1 MMPFVPVPNDVVAGK
16 LRPVEVGLINLGLMD
31 PDLEYQPPWNSSAG
45 SCTARFPTILRVA
58 WNPSPRA
65 SGLSR
70 TTRLSGSRES
80 RSLSPNPKINI
91 E

>member
-1 MMPFVPVPNDVVAGK
+1 VMPFVPVPNDVVAGK

-58 WNPSPRA
+58 WRERELVL
-65 SGLSR
+65 GGER
-70 TTRLSGSRES
+70 TNEPPAPVNAPFKRR
-80 RSLSPNPKINI
+80 P
-91 E
+91 